1 MTEEGR
7 CTPTLRASCI
17 ANGPTSP
24 LWLGPKRASLLALMV
39 KSGADDLAATT
50 LGIFRNQTRATL
62 SEWSLITTSRSGN
75 ELADVWGLPHG
86 ANIFIIDPDS
96 GDRHDGSLPAVL
108 GRASILLDRMR
119 VELDELDALL
129 STFFVNGPAL
139 DNRKQCKASEMTF
152 GGGQTE
158 ALFDR
163 LHRFTRFTR
172 FTRLT
177 RL

>member
-1 MTEEGR
+1 
-7 CTPTLRASCI
+7 
-17 ANGPTSP
+17 
-24 LWLGPKRASLLALMV
+24 MV

-163 LHRFTRFTR
+163 LHRFTRLARKMSAWSIPLEQDAFIRNHTLS
-172 FTRLT
+172 F
-177 RL
+177 